1 MVLFFCIKW
10 PAFNFIPFNDIF
22 YLGSTLTF
30 TLILFFLLK
39 IDSTYLFLFLNFINF
54 QGYLIC
60 VKFLS
65 LFFKD
70 YQFNYGVAFSLPKD
84 YRIAFKKI
92 VIIF

>member
-10 PAFNFIPFNDIF
+10 PAFNFIRFNDIF
-22 YLGSTLTF
+22 CLGSTLTF
-30 TLILFFLLK
+30 TLVLFFLPK
-39 IDSTYLFLFLNFINF
+39 IDSTYLFQFLSFTNF
-54 QGYLIC
+54 QGYVIY

-70 YQFNYGVAFSLPKD
+70 YQFNYGVAFNLPKD
-84 YRIAFKKI
+84 YSRAFKKI